1 MGNPS
6 SKSAQMGNVLT
17 ARTMILLLVAS
28 ALGVWVVLEQPSTS
42 LMEFHVLFQRFL
54 KLVPMRVLSI
64 QMADY
69 GSPTSKPTLLYSSN
83 LANNMHSTSFCL
95 QGLLSLA
102 CVSNSLAQGKAICE
116 FHLVSFKVM
125 MLSICCHPTKPKGS
139 LRRKTWFVIIL
150 TVKDG
155 LVYVEVVISKAHKLI
170 RDSAFILINLATL
183 EQVL

>member
-83 LANNMHSTSFCL
+83 LANNAFDKFLFARSFEF
-95 QGLLSLA
+95 GL
-102 CVSNSLAQGKAICE
+102 C
-116 FHLVSFKVM
+116 FKQFSSRESY
-125 MLSICCHPTKPKGS
+125 L
-139 LRRKTWFVIIL
+139 
-150 TVKDG
+150 
-155 LVYVEVVISKAHKLI
+155 
-170 RDSAFILINLATL
+170 
-183 EQVL
+183 

>member
-83 LANNMHSTSFCL
+83 LANNAFDKFLFARSFEFGLCFKQFSSRESYLWIPFGFIQGHDAIDLLPSYKTKRKLEEKDMVRHYIDSKGRPRVCGGRDLKSSQAYPRQCL
-95 QGLLSLA
+95 Y
-102 CVSNSLAQGKAICE
+102 
-116 FHLVSFKVM
+116 
-125 MLSICCHPTKPKGS
+125 T
-139 LRRKTWFVIIL
+139 
-150 TVKDG
+150 
-155 LVYVEVVISKAHKLI
+155 Y
-170 RDSAFILINLATL
+170 
-183 EQVL
+183 